1 VQRGI
6 VTAMDTPTAPTDWR
20 TALREQGRT
29 LRWLA
34 LKTGKS
40 PRTVYAYSRGD
51 LIPLPAWLDAVSGV
65 LGVDVRRVA

>member
-1 VQRGI
+1 
-6 VTAMDTPTAPTDWR
+6 MDTSTARTDWH

-34 LKTGKS
+34 IQTGKS

-51 LIPLPAWLDAVSGV
+51 LVPPLEWIAAVSRV
-65 LGVDVRRVA
+65 LGQEVVA